1 MSLALMNGYDH
12 TQSMAITS
20 VRSTY
25 SLDVETMGRI
35 EQLARRWNVS
45 KSEVLRRAVRMA
57 DEQSAVSDRLTALKE
72 LQASMQLT
80 PQQVED
86 WIAEVR
92 AERDAHVM
100 AWEKP

>member
-57 DEQSAVSDRLTALKE
+57 DEQSAVSDRLAALKE

>member
-1 MSLALMNGYDH
+1 
-12 TQSMAITS
+12 MATTS

-25 SLDVETMGRI
+25 SLDVETVERI

-45 KSEVLRRAVRMA
+45 KSEVLRRAVKMA
-57 DEQSAVSDRLTALKE
+57 DEQSAVSDRLAALKE
-72 LQASMQLT
+72 LQESMQMT
-80 PQQVED
+80 PEKEAAWV
-86 WIAEVR
+86 AEIR